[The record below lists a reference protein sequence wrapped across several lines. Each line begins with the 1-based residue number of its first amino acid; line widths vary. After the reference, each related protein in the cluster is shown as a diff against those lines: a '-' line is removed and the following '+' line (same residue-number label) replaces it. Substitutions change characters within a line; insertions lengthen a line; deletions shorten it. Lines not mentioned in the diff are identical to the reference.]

1 MRARALVC
9 LCATLRV
16 RFCASAS
23 DGLTVC
29 FKAEPLVWR
38 WSVMMRTSVMC
49 PAVIW
54 LDIKIRVTT
63 VATSYLN
70 IGAVYGT
77 QGRYEEALF
86 QFQKALEVFLLT
98 L

>member
-1 MRARALVC
+1 MCVC
-9 LCATLRV
+9 S
-16 RFCASAS
+16 SAS
-23 DGLTVC
+23 EGLPVWI
-29 FKAEPLVWR
+29 KAEPLVWR

>member
-1 MRARALVC
+1 
-9 LCATLRV
+9 
-16 RFCASAS
+16 
-23 DGLTVC
+23 
-29 FKAEPLVWR
+29 
-38 WSVMMRTSVMC
+38 MC

-86 QFQKALEVFLLT
+86 QFQKALGVFLLT